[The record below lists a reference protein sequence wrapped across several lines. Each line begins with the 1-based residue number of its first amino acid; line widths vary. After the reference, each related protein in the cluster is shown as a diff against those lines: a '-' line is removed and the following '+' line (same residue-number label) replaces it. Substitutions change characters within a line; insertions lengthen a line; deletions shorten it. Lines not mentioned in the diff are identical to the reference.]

1 MGIDFN
7 KLNPEEAQ
15 KIINALKDGRIND
28 NEAKNLKLTKAEQE
42 ALNEAFSS
50 GEVQIGDFIL
60 VNDGKSKDGK
70 MQYTK
75 TLKVKSQD
83 EPKSKT
89 EKSDEPKEQPGFWD
103 KAKNKIMSDVR
114 GYVGRFTDA
123 WKNSSGVVDTAK
135 SLANAA
141 GENLRDY
148 VNDYADNVEKGVAYI
163 TGSEEAG
170 KYIRGMSAA
179 GQADAILDAVEGDTE
194 GLKNVA
200 KSLVMTASAPIA
212 VLSSCTDIDQTV
224 VTPPLNSNDDIVAA
238 LEKISEKL
246 DRNEEINKS
255 MLKTLQVI
263 IENEIKNGA
272 TLEEIKDLVGNSNDL
287 MLVVIDAMMQG
298 NSSLDDIK
306 VLIGDNSILLEM
318 VLDQLVEGN
327 TLLTNIKNSMDAGN
341 EAILK
346 TLFDI
351 KNSVNM
357 ITELIENAPEYSQQ
371 LEDIKNAISDGNA
384 TSIEIMS
391 MINTLLAQVAENGD
405 VQVDILAKL
414 EEIENSNKADG
425 EKLAAMLELL
435 KNIDSTTQ
443 DINNKLDEIKNTI
456 TEINNKVENDPDV
469 KAALDKLL
477 ELVSKNNDKADVTN
491 QLLEKLISMYENSNI
506 SKDDIAAIINAINK
520 NGEKIDATNQLLAK
534 MQDQDE
540 KFQAQV
546 LKLLG
551 NVGADYTDVLNKILD
566 AVNNGNAKLDDVTK
580 LLAKMQNQDLEFQE
594 NVLNAINDLG
604 TNITGVL
611 NNILTN
617 IGNDSSKLDQITQ
630 LLAKID
636 SNIEKYGNDGKTL
649 GNNILNAINKLGSDV
664 SNISTKLTQILNVVN
679 ADKDTGKNIE
689 ALLNKVLANM
699 DSNTAKIIDAIAN
712 IKIEGGGSSGNV
724 DLTSIEA
731 MLKELVELTKDNN
744 NALTD
749 INGKL
754 DVIKVTQQAILDKI
768 NVEANKND
776 ERYVKVDAFMKEV
789 LSKLSSASG
798 YDDTKLMEVLSKLSN
813 MIDTRLEEILNAIKD
828 HDVNV
833 TVDVT
838 GKVTCECNCGNPHEG
853 ILGDLEDALG

>member
-28 NEAKNLKLTKAEQE
+28 NEAKDLKLTKAEQE
-42 ALNEAFSS
+42 ALNKAFSGEGS
-50 GEVQIGDFIL
+50 EVQIGDFVL
-60 VNDGKSKDGK
+60 VNKGKSKDGK
-70 MQYTK
+70 MQYSETRK
-75 TLKVKSQD
+75 MEPNEEPSFWEKAANKLKKD
-83 EPKSKT
+83 
-89 EKSDEPKEQPGFWD
+89 
-103 KAKNKIMSDVR
+103 AA
-114 GYVGRFTDA
+114 GYVKNFRDA
-123 WKNSSGVVDTAK
+123 WNNSSGAIDTAK
-135 SLANAA
+135 SLAGATAKNIKDFVGDA
-141 GENLRDY
+141 
-148 VNDYADNVEKGVAYI
+148 ADNIEKGVTDI
-163 TGSEEAG
+163 TGSETAG
-170 KYIRGMSAA
+170 KWVRGMSSP
-179 GQADAILDAVEGDTE
+179 GLADAILDATQGDYD
-194 GLKNVA
+194 GIKNVGSSIGKTLA
-200 KSLVMTASAPIA
+200 APFA
-212 VLSSCTDIDQTV
+212 VFSSCTEEPMLPKIEINDNTQVNIGLKIEKTDISPLLEAFNKGFADLKKEMEEARKQNAEYNENNVAYQNAVLELILTNNEYLKNMATQLEQTGKTTEEILKEVSNTNATVKNIERLLNSINDNITINGESLKQQLNEILEAIKSGNADIDLQIGN
-224 VTPPLNSNDDIVAA
+224 LNDLLSNIIMYQKDQIK
-238 LEKISEKL
+238 LQEGSNIKL
-246 DRNEEINKS
+246 DEILDK
-255 MLKTLQVI
+255 L
-263 IENEIKNGA
+263 
-272 TLEEIKDLVGNSNDL
+272 ND
-287 MLVVIDAMMQG
+287 
-298 NSSLDDIK
+298 
-306 VLIGDNSILLEM
+306 
-318 VLDQLVEGN
+318 
-327 TLLTNIKNSMDAGN
+327 
-341 EAILK
+341 
-346 TLFDI
+346 
-351 KNSVNM
+351 
-357 ITELIENAPEYSQQ
+357 
-371 LEDIKNAISDGNA
+371 SD
-384 TSIEIMS
+384 
-391 MINTLLAQVAENGD
+391 INTSD
-405 VQVDILAKL
+405 
-414 EEIENSNKADG
+414 
-425 EKLAAMLELL
+425 KLAMIVDLL
-435 KNIDSTTQ
+435 KNIESIGV
-443 DINNKLDEIKNTI
+443 DINNKLDEIKNTV

-477 ELVSKNNDKADVTN
+477 ELVSKNNDKADITN

-617 IGNDSSKLDQITQ
+617 IGNDSAKLDQITQ

-636 SNIEKYGNDGKTL
+636 SNIQKYGEDGKTL
-649 GNNILNAINKLGSDV
+649 GNNILNAIKKLGSDV

-744 NALTD
+744 NTLTD

-789 LSKLSSASG
+789 LEKLSSSAANG
-798 YDDTKLMEVLSKLSN
+798 YDDSKLMEVLSKLSN

-838 GKVTCECNCGNPHEG
+838 GKVTCECNCGKPHEG

>member
-28 NEAKNLKLTKAEQE
+28 NEAKDLKLTKAEQE
-42 ALNEAFSS
+42 ALNKAFSGEGS
-50 GEVQIGDFIL
+50 EVQIGDFVL
-60 VNDGKSKDGK
+60 VNKGKSKDGK
-70 MQYTK
+70 MQYSETRK
-75 TLKVKSQD
+75 MEPNEEPSFWEKAANKLKKD
-83 EPKSKT
+83 
-89 EKSDEPKEQPGFWD
+89 
-103 KAKNKIMSDVR
+103 AA
-114 GYVGRFTDA
+114 GYVKNFRDA
-123 WKNSSGVVDTAK
+123 WNNSSGAIDTAK
-135 SLANAA
+135 SLAGATAKNIKDFVGDA
-141 GENLRDY
+141 
-148 VNDYADNVEKGVAYI
+148 ADNIEKGVTDI
-163 TGSEEAG
+163 TGSETAG
-170 KYIRGMSAA
+170 KWVRGMSSP
-179 GQADAILDAVEGDTE
+179 GLADAILDATQGDYD
-194 GLKNVA
+194 GIKNVGSSIGKTLA
-200 KSLVMTASAPIA
+200 APFA
-212 VLSSCTDIDQTV
+212 VFSSCTEKIDQTV
-224 VTPPLNSNDDIVAA
+224 IIPITQDSSLKDTLNALLMGQEVSNQLLAKI
-238 LEKISEKL
+238 LE
-246 DRNEEINKS
+246 REI
-255 MLKTLQVI
+255 Q
-263 IENEIKNGA
+263 NGT
-272 TLEEIKDLVGNSNDL
+272 TLEEIKDLVGGNTALLNT
-287 MLVVIDAMMQG
+287 IINAMADG
-298 NSSLDDIK
+298 NKLLTDIK
-306 VLIGDNSILLEM
+306 NSITTGQEDILET
-318 VLDQLVEGN
+318 LV
-327 TLLTNIKNSMDAGN
+327 NIKNSINVITDLIAG
-341 EAILK
+341 
-346 TLFDI
+346 
-351 KNSVNM
+351 
-357 ITELIENAPEYSQQ
+357 APDYSQQ
-371 LEDIKNAISDGNA
+371 LEEIKNAISQGNQ
-384 TSIEIMS
+384 SSQDIMA
-391 MINTLLAQVAENGD
+391 MLEKLFEQVVKNGD
-405 VQVDILAKL
+405 TQIDILAKL
-414 EEIENSNKADG
+414 DEIKNSNKTDG

-617 IGNDSSKLDQITQ
+617 IGNDSAKLDQITQ

-636 SNIEKYGNDGKTL
+636 SNIQKYGEDGKTL

-664 SNISTKLTQILNVVN
+664 SNISAKLTQILNVVN
-679 ADKDTGKNIE
+679 ADKDTSKNIE
-689 ALLNKVLANM
+689 ELLNKVLANM

-724 DLTSIEA
+724 DLSSVEA
-731 MLKELVELTKDNN
+731 MLKELIELTKDNN
-744 NALTD
+744 NTLTD

-776 ERYVKVDAFMKEV
+776 ERYTKLDAFMKEV
-789 LSKLSSASG
+789 LEKLSSSAANG
-798 YDDTKLMEVLSKLSN
+798 YDDSKLMEVLSKLSN

-838 GKVTCECNCGNPHEG
+838 GKVTCECNCGKPHEG

>member
-28 NEAKNLKLTKAEQE
+28 NEAKDLKLTKAEQE
-42 ALNEAFSS
+42 ALNKAFSS
-50 GEVQIGDFIL
+50 GEVQIGDTIL
-60 VNDGKSKDGK
+60 VNKGKSKDGK
-70 MQYTK
+70 MQYFAEKKVETQEEPSFWEK
-75 TLKVKSQD
+75 AANKLKQD
-83 EPKSKT
+83 
-89 EKSDEPKEQPGFWD
+89 
-103 KAKNKIMSDVR
+103 AA
-114 GYVGRFTDA
+114 GYVKNFRDA
-123 WKNSSGVVDTAK
+123 WNNSSGAIDTAK
-135 SLANAA
+135 SLASATAKNVKDFVGDA
-141 GENLRDY
+141 
-148 VNDYADNVEKGVAYI
+148 ADNIEKGVTDI
-163 TGSEEAG
+163 TGSETAG
-170 KYIRGMSAA
+170 KWVRGMSSP
-179 GQADAILDAVEGDTE
+179 GLADAILDATQGDYD
-194 GLKNVA
+194 GIKNVGSSIGKTLA
-200 KSLVMTASAPIA
+200 APFA
-212 VLSSCTDIDQTV
+212 VFSSCT
-224 VTPPLNSNDDIVAA
+224 
-238 LEKISEKL
+238 
-246 DRNEEINKS
+246 EEINQTVTIPITQDTS
-255 MLKTLQVI
+255 LKDTLNALLMGQEVSNQLLAKI
-263 IENEIKNGA
+263 LEREIQNGT
-272 TLEEIKDLVGNSNDL
+272 TLEEIKDLVGGNTALLNT
-287 MLVVIDAMMQG
+287 IINAMADG
-298 NSSLDDIK
+298 NKLLTDIK
-306 VLIGDNSILLEM
+306 NSITTGQEDILET
-318 VLDQLVEGN
+318 LV
-327 TLLTNIKNSMDAGN
+327 NIKNSINVITDLIAG
-341 EAILK
+341 
-346 TLFDI
+346 
-351 KNSVNM
+351 
-357 ITELIENAPEYSQQ
+357 APDYSQQ
-371 LEDIKNAISDGNA
+371 LEEIKNAISQGNQ
-384 TSIEIMS
+384 SSQDIMA
-391 MINTLLAQVAENGD
+391 MLEKLFEQVVKNGD
-405 VQVDILAKL
+405 TQIDISAKL
-414 EEIENSNKADG
+414 DEIKNSSISDG

-617 IGNDSSKLDQITQ
+617 IGNDSAKLDQITQ

-636 SNIEKYGNDGKTL
+636 SNIQKYGEDGKTL

-664 SNISTKLTQILNVVN
+664 SNISAKLTQILNVVN

-689 ALLNKVLANM
+689 ELLNKVLANM

-776 ERYVKVDAFMKEV
+776 ERYTKLDAFMKEV
-789 LSKLSSASG
+789 LEKLSSSAANG
-798 YDDTKLMEVLSKLSN
+798 YDDSKLMEVLSKLSN

-838 GKVTCECNCGNPHEG
+838 GKVTCECNCGKPHEG